1 MRAILIALLIAGN
14 AAGGWYFTGGRVAM
28 GLGIVAASWI
38 VFVIID
44 ALVFKSSCDTEE
56 TDVEPNLP
64 SETPAER
71 IVFADLEEQ
80 ASAAGTSYKSHAAS
94 FPDIRDED
102 AATAEHHATLAKDPV
117 TGVPAK
123 EKPDTQQCL
132 F

>member
-14 AAGGWYFTGGRVAM
+14 AAGGWYFTGGKVAM

-44 ALVFKSSCDTEE
+44 VLVFKSSYVTVE
-56 TDVEPNLP
+56 THVEPILP
-64 SETPAER
+64 SEAPAER
-71 IVFADLEEQ
+71 IVFAGLEEQ
-80 ASAAGTSYKSHAAS
+80 SSAAGTIDKSRAAS

-102 AATAEHHATLAKDPV
+102 AATEEHHATRVKDTV
-117 TGVPAK
+117 TGVTAK
-123 EKPDTQQCL
+123 GKPDTQQCL

>member
-44 ALVFKSSCDTEE
+44 ALVLKSSYATEE
-56 TDVEPNLP
+56 TVVEPILP
-64 SETPAER
+64 SEAPAER
-71 IVFADLEEQ
+71 IVFANLEEQ
-80 ASAAGTSYKSHAAS
+80 ASAAGTTDRSHAAS

-102 AATAEHHATLAKDPV
+102 AATAEHHVTPAKDPV
-117 TGVPAK
+117 TGIPAK